1 MAVSYKGLTIKFGGD
16 TSELQSALKKIQ
28 TETRNTQ
35 SDLKAINK
43 ALEFNPGKTEL
54 LEQKV
59 RNLNAAYDET
69 KRKLDAYKQ
78 AMQQLEDKKQR
89 GEQLTEE
96 EQRQY
101 DALQREIYKCE
112 NQLKTYTDQLK
123 SANTEMEASQTALYQ
138 FGQTLENNS
147 KMFSN
152 IGEGMQQVG
161 SGLTRYVTT
170 PLVGIGVAAG
180 KTAVDIDTAMTGV
193 RKTVAAT
200 EEEYEALKD
209 AAIAYSETNAI
220 SAVDILNAEE
230 LAGQLGV
237 SKDNLFE
244 FAKVATGLDLSTDMN
259 VDQASTNLARFANIT
274 SMSTLTGEDAA
285 RAYQAYGNTIV
296 GLGNNCATTESEISD
311 FSLRMASAASQAGM
325 SEADILG
332 IAAAM
337 SSLGLEAASGGS
349 AFSKTIS
356 DISVAVA
363 TGSDDLVKYAEVAG
377 MSAEDFA
384 RYWQEDATGAFE
396 QFIIGLSTSSD
407 DMNVVLEDL
416 GITELRQSD
425 ALRRL
430 AGNTDLLTDS
440 VQLANEEWENGTAL
454 SDEVANKNDSMASKF
469 EMLRNKVTGILEKI
483 GGPLVDALTDAI
495 DAAEPFLNTIKDL
508 AQGFADMDQD
518 QQRMILGLV
527 GAAAAFGPVLSG
539 AGSLIS
545 NLGSVGTKLKEV
557 SIGWESFTGFLTA
570 NPIMLGVAAVAAAA
584 AGLTWFFTQTETGK
598 QMWADFTSWIS
609 EKWQAVQDFFAGVP
623 EFWSGIWDN
632 VTGAVDTAKTT
643 LETAWTGLQT
653 AATEHFDAIK
663 QTISDDMAA
672 AQEAGSHASSALQA
686 AMSGDWSTAQAEA
699 IACFDTIKTRVG
711 ERMDALKSAVTGIVD
726 SIGAALGFPG
736 LSSKIAGVFDSIR
749 NTIRDKINAAKDA
762 VTGAIDRIKGA
773 FNFHISWP
781 HIPLPHF
788 NWHMQSIG
796 GILSLPH
803 FDGISWYARG
813 NGVFDPN
820 HPQLIGVGDNK
831 YEREY
836 LNTESQLRNVVE
848 AAVRNAGGAGGV
860 SVNVNVNA
868 NITGRTS
875 AYEIGQEI
883 GRGVQSTLKQRGRV
897 GAYA

>member
-16 TSELQSALKKIQ
+16 TTELQSALKKIQ

-78 AMQQLEDKKQR
+78 AMQQLEDKKAR

-123 SANTEMEASQTALYQ
+123 SANAEMEASQTSLYQ
-138 FGQTLENNS
+138 FGQTLESNS
-147 KMFSN
+147 ETFSR
-152 IGEGMQQVG
+152 IGEGMQQIG
-161 SGLTRYVTT
+161 GGLTRYVTA
-170 PLVGIGVAAG
+170 PLVGIGIAAG

-193 RKTVAAT
+193 RKTVEAT
-200 EEEYEALKD
+200 EDEYEALKD

-237 SKDNLFE
+237 SKDNLFA

-440 VQLANEEWENGTAL
+440 VKLANEEWENGTAL

-584 AGLTWFFTQTETGK
+584 AGLTWFFTQTELGK
-598 QMWADFTSWIS
+598 ELWADFTSWIS

-623 EFWSGIWDN
+623 EFWSGVWDN
-632 VTGAVDTAKTT
+632 VTTAVDTAKTAIG
-643 LETAWTGLQT
+643 ETWTGLQT
-653 AATEHFDAIK
+653 AATE
-663 QTISDDMAA
+663 
-672 AQEAGSHASSALQA
+672 
-686 AMSGDWSTAQAEA
+686 MSGDWSTAQAEA

-749 NTIRDKINAAKDA
+749 NAIRDRINAAKDA
-762 VTGAIDRIKGA
+762 VTGAIDRIKSA

-796 GILSLPH
+796 GILSLPV
-803 FDGISWYARG
+803 FDGISWYAKG

-848 AAVRNAGGAGGV
+848 AAVRSAGGAGGIA
-860 SVNVNVNA
+860 VNVNVNA

>member
-28 TETRNTQ
+28 SETKNTQ
-35 SDLKAINK
+35 ADLKAIEK
-43 ALEFNPGKTEL
+43 ALKFNPGNTEL

-59 RNLNAAYDET
+59 RKLNSAYDET
-69 KRKLDAYKQ
+69 KRRLDAYKQ
-78 AMQQLEDKKQR
+78 ALQQLEDKKQR
-89 GEQLTEE
+89 GEQLTED

-101 DALQREIYKCE
+101 DSLQREILKCE
-112 NQLKTYTDQLK
+112 NQLESYTDQLTK
-123 SANTEMEASQTALYQ
+123 TNTELKASQTALYQ
-138 FGQTLENNS
+138 FGQKLEDNADKLGRAGDAMQKVGGVMVGVSTAVTGATLAAFDQVDAGFDNVIKATGATGEAAQELQQSVENVATTLAGAQYGWDTIGSTVGEVNTRFKVTGDELDALTESFFKFSTITGVDSVSAVQDVSKAMTAFGVDSSHTNEVLGVVSRTAQDTGISADYLLNSLVANGATFRELGLDIDDATVMLGRFEAAGIPADQMLAGLKKAAAKCAESGEDLSDMLSDLTRRLQDPATAAEATQEAIELFGSRSAMTFIDAAKSGRVNFGDLGQTLEDFGGVVDATFAETSDGIDQS
-147 KMFSN
+147 KVAMKELQAAGAELGGE
-152 IGEGMQQVG
+152 IGEVLAPILSDLAGFVRDAKEAFAALTPEQKEFAAKAVLAVG
-161 SGLTRYVTT
+161 AVGGLTMGFGK
-170 PLVGIGVAAG
+170 LLGAAG
-180 KTAVDIDTAMTGV
+180 QI
-193 RKTVAAT
+193 
-200 EEEYEALKD
+200 
-209 AAIAYSETNAI
+209 
-220 SAVDILNAEE
+220 
-230 LAGQLGV
+230 
-237 SKDNLFE
+237 
-244 FAKVATGLDLSTDMN
+244 
-259 VDQASTNLARFANIT
+259 
-274 SMSTLTGEDAA
+274 
-285 RAYQAYGNTIV
+285 
-296 GLGNNCATTESEISD
+296 
-311 FSLRMASAASQAGM
+311 
-325 SEADILG
+325 
-332 IAAAM
+332 
-337 SSLGLEAASGGS
+337 GS
-349 AFSKTIS
+349 AFKGL
-356 DISVAVA
+356 A
-363 TGSDDLVKYAEVAG
+363 TG
-377 MSAEDFA
+377 
-384 RYWQEDATGAFE
+384 WT
-396 QFIIGLSTSSD
+396 
-407 DMNVVLEDL
+407 
-416 GITELRQSD
+416 
-425 ALRRL
+425 
-430 AGNTDLLTDS
+430 
-440 VQLANEEWENGTAL
+440 
-454 SDEVANKNDSMASKF
+454 
-469 EMLRNKVTGILEKI
+469 
-483 GGPLVDALTDAI
+483 
-495 DAAEPFLNTIKDL
+495 
-508 AQGFADMDQD
+508 
-518 QQRMILGLV
+518 
-527 GAAAAFGPVLSG
+527 
-539 AGSLIS
+539 
-545 NLGSVGTKLKEV
+545 
-557 SIGWESFTGFLTA
+557 SFTGIIAA
-570 NPIMLGVAAVAAAA
+570 NPIMLGVAAVAAAV

-699 IACFDTIKTRVG
+699 LACFDTIKTRVG

-773 FNFHISWP
+773 FNFRISWP

-803 FDGISWYARG
+803 FDGISWYAKG
-813 NGVFDPN
+813 NAVFDPN

-848 AAVRNAGGAGGV
+848 AAVRSAGGAGGV

>member
-1 MAVSYKGLTIKFGGD
+1 MAVSYRGLTIKFGGD
-16 TSELQSALKKIQ
+16 TSDLQDALKKIQ
-28 TETRNTQ
+28 KSSKDTQ
-35 SDLKAINK
+35 ADLKAIEK
-43 ALEFNPGKTEL
+43 ALKFNPGNTDL

-59 RNLNAAYDET
+59 RKLNAAYDET
-69 KRKLDAYKQ
+69 KKRLDAYKQ
-78 AMQQLEDKKQR
+78 ALQQLEEKKQR

-101 DALQREIYKCE
+101 DSFKREILKCE
-112 NQLKTYTDQLK
+112 NQLESYTDQLK
-123 SANTEMEASQTALYQ
+123 KTNDEYKASQTGLYQ
-138 FGQTLENNS
+138 LGQTLEDNADKFAKAGDAMEKVGGVMVGVSTAVTGATLAAFNEVDAGFDNVIKATGATGEAAQELQQSVENVATTLAGAQYSWEAIGSTVGEVNTRFKVTGDELDTLTESFFKFSTITGVDSVAAVQDVSKAMTAFNTDASRTDEVLGVVAKTAQDTGISADYLLNS
-147 KMFSN
+147 LVANGATFRELGLDIDDATVMLGRFEAAGVPADEMLAGLKKAAAKCAESGEDLSDMLSDLTRRLQDPATAAEATQEAIELFGSRSAMTFIDAAKSGRVN
-152 IGEGMQQVG
+152 FDDLGQTLEDFGGVVDSTFAETSDGIDQSAVAMKELQAAGAELGGEIGEVLAPILSDLAGFVREAKEAFAALTPEQKEFAAKAVLAVG
-161 SGLTRYVTT
+161 AVGGLTMGFGK
-170 PLVGIGVAAG
+170 LLGAAG
-180 KTAVDIDTAMTGV
+180 QI
-193 RKTVAAT
+193 
-200 EEEYEALKD
+200 
-209 AAIAYSETNAI
+209 
-220 SAVDILNAEE
+220 
-230 LAGQLGV
+230 
-237 SKDNLFE
+237 
-244 FAKVATGLDLSTDMN
+244 
-259 VDQASTNLARFANIT
+259 
-274 SMSTLTGEDAA
+274 
-285 RAYQAYGNTIV
+285 
-296 GLGNNCATTESEISD
+296 
-311 FSLRMASAASQAGM
+311 
-325 SEADILG
+325 
-332 IAAAM
+332 
-337 SSLGLEAASGGS
+337 GS
-349 AFSKTIS
+349 AFKGL
-356 DISVAVA
+356 A
-363 TGSDDLVKYAEVAG
+363 TG
-377 MSAEDFA
+377 
-384 RYWQEDATGAFE
+384 WT
-396 QFIIGLSTSSD
+396 
-407 DMNVVLEDL
+407 
-416 GITELRQSD
+416 
-425 ALRRL
+425 
-430 AGNTDLLTDS
+430 
-440 VQLANEEWENGTAL
+440 
-454 SDEVANKNDSMASKF
+454 
-469 EMLRNKVTGILEKI
+469 
-483 GGPLVDALTDAI
+483 
-495 DAAEPFLNTIKDL
+495 
-508 AQGFADMDQD
+508 
-518 QQRMILGLV
+518 
-527 GAAAAFGPVLSG
+527 
-539 AGSLIS
+539 
-545 NLGSVGTKLKEV
+545 
-557 SIGWESFTGFLTA
+557 SFTGIIAA
-570 NPIMLGVAAVAAAA
+570 NPIALGIGLVAAAV
-584 AGLTWFFTQTETGK
+584 AGLTWFFTQTELGK
-598 QMWADFTSWIS
+598 QLWADFTSWIS

-653 AATEHFDAIK
+653 AATEKFDAIK

-773 FNFHISWP
+773 FNFRISWP

-803 FDGISWYARG
+803 FDGISWYAKG

-848 AAVRNAGGAGGV
+848 AAVRSAGGAGGIA
-860 SVNVNVNA
+860 VNVNVNA